1 MQEMRD
7 MCRLAVTVP
16 LRCECS
22 IDDAA
27 VAAAAARRACTTES
41 APSEQTK
48 YVYCVYL
55 VNGRSGGF
63 LKRR

>member
-1 MQEMRD
+1 

-16 LRCECS
+16 LRCECP

-27 VAAAAARRACTTES
+27 VAAVAAVAAARRACTTES